1 MIYICKYL
9 IDVNTWY
16 INDDISLHP
25 IVFADRESLFIVKVT
40 ISLLNSEIIVHFL
53 PIMQKQYDHKIN
65 KLFKDCLFLQSR
77 SVAAHSFQNNL
88 ASMYFRMLIIP
99 HIFTHSLCPS
109 RQICSMVPTT
119 TAIATS
125 IDMKHSVFFH
135 PYLHFSRLI
144 TLIGILQSYRH
155 RKTNLS
161 QTCSTLPF
169 VCLVCILKRIVL
181 G

>member
-77 SVAAHSFQNNL
+77 SVAAHSFQINV
-88 ASMYFRMLIIP
+88 AFMYFLDAYNP
-99 HIFTHSLCPS
+99 PYFHSLTVS
-109 RQICSMVPTT
+109 V
-119 TAIATS
+119 TS
-125 IDMKHSVFFH
+125 DLQHGTHHHSHCF
-135 PYLHFSRLI
+135 I
-144 TLIGILQSYRH
+144 YRYE
-155 RKTNLS
+155 T
-161 QTCSTLPF
+161 
-169 VCLVCILKRIVL
+169 
-181 G
+181 